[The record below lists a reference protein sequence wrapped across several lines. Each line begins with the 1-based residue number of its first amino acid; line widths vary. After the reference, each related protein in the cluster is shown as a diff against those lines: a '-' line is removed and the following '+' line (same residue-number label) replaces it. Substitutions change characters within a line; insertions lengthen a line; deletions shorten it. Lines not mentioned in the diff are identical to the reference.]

1 MLLRRWPNSWH
12 FRRCMMLRRTAWHK
26 FFWVVLVVCVFC
38 AVFAQLQVSAPSHA
52 AQVAAETG
60 APLPVVENIQ
70 TAVTNAFKI
79 VASFF
84 AFWALVSGVLVFM
97 CEIAFYKRKRLLR
110 DFADDELHVWPI
122 WRGVG
127 VVVQSELLR
136 SSYPG
141 LNPQ

>member
-1 MLLRRWPNSWH
+1 
-12 FRRCMMLRRTAWHK
+12 MLRRTAWHK

-79 VASFF
+79 VVSFF

-110 DFADDELHVWPI
+110 DFADDELA
-122 WRGVG
+122 RLAYMEGRRSG
-127 VVVQSELLR
+127 SSE
-136 SSYPG
+136 
-141 LNPQ
+141 